1 MAAQAVETQ
10 QQQQQ
15 QQQQQT
21 PTQQMTGLRKAGVLL
36 VAMGSDAS
44 ADVLKHLEQ
53 EDVERLTWEIAR
65 IKEVPPEMVAKVVD
79 EFRERLE
86 GDEYIEQA
94 GMDFVRRVLERALG
108 SDKAKEILGRLGS
121 RPSARPFEA
130 LRSLD
135 PQQLLQF
142 MQGEHPQTIALVV
155 SHLAPFS
162 AAAVL
167 SGLAPDIQADVAT
180 RVAMMDATSPDVVHQ
195 VEMAILERLS
205 TVDTQG
211 ITSVGG
217 ASALVE
223 ILNQVDRATER
234 TILEGLSEANPALA
248 DSIKEQMFVFE
259 DITTLDSRT
268 IQTILREVEQED
280 LRLALKGVGENV
292 REIIFKN
299 ISERAAETLKEDI
312 ELMGPTRVRDVEAS
326 QKKIVSVIRRL
337 EEAGEVVTR
346 RAGDDDIIA

>member
-1 MAAQAVETQ
+1 
-10 QQQQQ
+10 
-15 QQQQQT
+15 
-21 PTQQMTGLRKAGVLL
+21 MTGLRKASVLL
-36 VAMGSDAS
+36 VAMGADAS
-44 ADVLKHLEQ
+44 ADVLRHLEQ

-65 IKEVPPEMVAKVVD
+65 IKEVPPEMVATVVN
-79 EFRERLE
+79 EFRERLD
-86 GDEYIEQA
+86 GDEFVEQA

-108 SDKAKEILGRLGS
+108 SDKAKEIMGRLGS
-121 RPSARPFEA
+121 RPSARPFES

-135 PQQLLQF
+135 PQQLFQF
-142 MQGEHPQTIALVV
+142 IQGEHPQTIALVI
-155 SHLAPFS
+155 SHLPPS
-162 AAAVL
+162 AAAAIL
-167 SGLAPDIQADVAT
+167 SGLAPAIQSDVAT
-180 RVAMMDATSPDVVHQ
+180 RIATMDSTSPDVVHQ

-205 TVDTQG
+205 TVDPQG

-217 ASALVE
+217 SSALVD
-223 ILNQVDRATER
+223 ILNQVDRTTER

-248 DSIKEQMFVFE
+248 DAIKEQMFVFE
-259 DITTLDSRT
+259 DIVTLDGRT

-292 REIIFKN
+292 REVIFKN

-326 QKKIVSVIRRL
+326 QKKIVAVIRRL